1 MYGRNT
7 HAHTFTFI
15 PRFNTHSFQSPL
27 IKILN
32 HVLKID
38 FKVNISTVINN
49 TDGFSISPIL
59 IEFPILLHL

>member
-7 HAHTFTFI
+7 YAHTFTFI

-27 IKILN
+27 IEILN
-32 HVLKID
+32 HVLEID
-38 FKVNISTVINN
+38 FKANISTINN